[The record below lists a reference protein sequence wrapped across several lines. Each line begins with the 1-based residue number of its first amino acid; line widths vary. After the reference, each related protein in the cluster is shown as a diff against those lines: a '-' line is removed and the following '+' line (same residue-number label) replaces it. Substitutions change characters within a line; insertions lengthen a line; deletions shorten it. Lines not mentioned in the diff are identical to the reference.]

1 MTGAVV
7 LVLFIAVANAAS
19 LVLTRAAA
27 VEHEMALRAALG
39 AGVGVLLRYR
49 LLESAVLASGV
60 GVAGVGGGLALTQWL
75 VTNAP
80 ARLPRTDAAGLGT
93 PAVLIGLGV
102 MLAVTAVL
110 ALAPLLIASGTASAV
125 VSRTRATSGRN
136 LIRIRETLVVADVA
150 LALTLGVGA
159 AVMVRSVDR
168 LLAVD
173 PGFTATDVFTAQVSL
188 VGQRWATDD
197 PVRVFQRELLE
208 RVKALPGVSDA
219 ALTGQ
224 VPLGGNYDRRSGYLE
239 ERQTGRDED
248 EVEFE
253 RYSISPTYLRVMG
266 IPLLKGRALGDHDRT
281 DAPGVMLVSETA
293 ARQHW
298 PGQNPLGRKVIFDPK
313 APPITVVGV
322 VGDVR
327 HYRLEDP
334 PAPQMY
340 RPQEQLTDSF
350 LVLTVKGAGFDKHW
364 PSVRQIVREL
374 GPDVPMYAIESMPEL
389 VSKSAAPRR
398 FTTFVLGL
406 FAVLAIAMT
415 AAGVYGL
422 VAYTVAHRTR
432 EIGIRLALGATPA
445 AIRRLVL
452 KRGFA
457 LTVLG
462 VAAGLGS
469 WALVGRA
476 LSGIRYETAV
486 LDSGA
491 VLAASAILAFV
502 TLLAHAAP
510 LRRAVRISPTE
521 TLRSE

>member
-1 MTGAVV
+1 
-7 LVLFIAVANAAS
+7 
-19 LVLTRAAA
+19 
-27 VEHEMALRAALG
+27 
-39 AGVGVLLRYR
+39 
-49 LLESAVLASGV
+49 
-60 GVAGVGGGLALTQWL
+60 
-75 VTNAP
+75 
-80 ARLPRTDAAGLGT
+80 
-93 PAVLIGLGV
+93 
-102 MLAVTAVL
+102 
-110 ALAPLLIASGTASAV
+110 
-125 VSRTRATSGRN
+125 
-136 LIRIRETLVVADVA
+136 
-150 LALTLGVGA
+150 
-159 AVMVRSVDR
+159 
-168 LLAVD
+168 
-173 PGFTATDVFTAQVSL
+173 
-188 VGQRWATDD
+188 
-197 PVRVFQRELLE
+197 
-208 RVKALPGVSDA
+208 
-219 ALTGQ
+219 
-224 VPLGGNYDRRSGYLE
+224 
-239 ERQTGRDED
+239 
-248 EVEFE
+248 
-253 RYSISPTYLRVMG
+253 MG